1 MSDSH
6 ISLSTNAAAE
16 TFVFPPRPVAG
27 TPGEA
32 GSRAGFLQIIQ
43 RLFSF
48 PAAMGALLVGAVFS
62 SSRSFRVDPDL
73 WWHIKVGETIL
84 ATHRWPTTDIYSFT
98 VSGQPWLAYE
108 WLGDVL
114 LAAVNRV
121 GGVLA
126 LEVLLIVLGSAVVL
140 ALYELATI
148 RSGNS
153 KAGFVASVVLFLLAS
168 VSFSLRPQMLGYLF
182 LILTL
187 TALERFRQGKAR
199 AMWVLPVI
207 MLLWVNTHGSWIIGM
222 GAIFVYWMSGLW
234 GFQ

>member
-84 ATHRWPTTDIYSFT
+84 ATHRWPTTDYYSFT

-114 LAAVNRV
+114 SALTYRIA
-121 GGVLA
+121 GVQG
-126 LEVLLIVLGSAVVL
+126 LEALLIVLGSAVIL
-140 ALYELATI
+140 ALYAFASV

-153 KAGFVASVVLFLLAS
+153 KVGCVTAIALFLLAD

-187 TALERFRQGKAR
+187 LILARFRQGNHSTI
-199 AMWVLPVI
+199 WFLPEPLEDQQRQDQKEI
-207 MLLWVNTHGSWIIGM
+207 AEHLRT
-222 GAIFVYWMSGLW
+222 
-234 GFQ
+234 Q